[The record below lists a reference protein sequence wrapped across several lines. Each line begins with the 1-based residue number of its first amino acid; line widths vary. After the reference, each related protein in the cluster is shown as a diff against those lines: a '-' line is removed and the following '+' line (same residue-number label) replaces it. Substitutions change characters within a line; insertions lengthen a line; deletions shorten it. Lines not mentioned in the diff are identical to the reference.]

1 MSKRKGSTIDPDPME
16 KRRKELFETVKSGF
30 TSLHRRLALAIRSKN
45 KLQLAEASAEL
56 LYSLHEAYNAL
67 EPQQKRQLNL
77 STPETM
83 FLNKAKSVEG
93 AKKAILERLAE
104 YEIGGS
110 STLLSGTRYNS
121 SRASTTNAD
130 AKSIMTLAN
139 ITLRAAGVDT
149 IVKLD
154 AALSPLVGLGTTQ
167 RRIDLSC
174 QTVSLVTMYTSCLA
188 MNAEACKR
196 IIGRENVVRKRDDRA
211 DEPHTGNV
219 LPENSGKLLSSPIYR
234 FWLNILMKKQHTTF
248 DMLVQEALKNT
259 RLIL

>member
-1 MSKRKGSTIDPDPME
+1 MSKRKGSTINPDPME
-16 KRRKELFETVKSGF
+16 KRRKELFDDVKSGF
-30 TSLHRRLALAIRSKN
+30 TKLHRGLALAIRSKN

-67 EPQQKRQLNL
+67 QPDQKRQLNL
-77 STPETM
+77 STPETV
-83 FLNKAKSVEG
+83 FLNRSRTVDG
-93 AKKAILERLAE
+93 AKRAILERLAE

-130 AKSIMTLAN
+130 EKSIITLAN

-149 IVKLD
+149 ILKLD
-154 AALSPLVGLGTTQ
+154 AALSPLVGLGTVQ
-167 RRIDLSC
+167 RKIDLSC
-174 QTVSLVTMYTSCLA
+174 QTVSLVTVYTSCLGL
-188 MNAEACKR
+188 NAEVCKK
-196 IIGRENVVRKRDDRA
+196 IIGQNTVRRRDDRA

-234 FWLNILMKKQHTTF
+234 FWLNILMKKQRVTF